1 MHHRQ
6 PTQRGAPE
14 PLTRRTMQKVIRCI
28 RTLMPVSVPEFEIA
42 ISLLPFCIFS
52 SYMMISE
59 LAVLMQVSV
68 LK

>member
-28 RTLMPVSVPEFEIA
+28 RKLLPVSFSEFEIA
-42 ISLLPFCIFS
+42 ISFLPFVFS
-52 SYMMISE
+52 VHI
-59 LAVLMQVSV
+59 
-68 LK
+68 